1 MVTKIEKMLSEEC
14 SIDKISHSV
23 HDFYLLMSQR
33 FQENPIY
40 ANSSNENLDRLID
53 LTERQ
58 LMEAIHMAIFSKI
71 QAEEEER
78 DLAMQSKIK
87 SLNWL
92 MATHLDIK
100 INLRSAKVRDF
111 LDKAIG
117 DLIGMGSKSL
127 PAEKLQCIYSCSENV
142 CKMLRTT
149 ATETNGKI
157 VSADEFL
164 PGLVFVVIKS
174 NPPLLQSN
182 IQYVTLFSNPSR
194 LSSGEAGYYFTNLCC
209 ATAFI
214 EKLTGSSLGMREE
227 EFNRFVSGECLP
239 AGSSLESSM
248 ILCSDAFRIMYSN
261 ISKAE
266 DLIQRKNSFEFEIN
280 ELKESMT
287 HFKLEVKNIVEPSIE
302 TSKKFLD
309 FVYNVPDDIDEKF
322 IPSSLRRRI
331 LKERWERESQ
341 NRVLIDLNT
350 VDEGSENALQP
361 EALVSIHRK
370 EGGSEQLNS
379 EDSHVV
385 VVNGTIFDSPLER
398 EDLDVDHALPEPLIP
413 AHTPE
418 PPHLI

>member
-1 MVTKIEKMLSEEC
+1 MVSKIDKMLADES
-14 SIDKISHSV
+14 SVDKISHSV
-23 HDFYLLMSQR
+23 HDFYLLMWQR
-33 FQENPIY
+33 FQENAIY
-40 ANSSNENLDRLID
+40 SSSSSDNLDRLID
-53 LTERQ
+53 LTERL
-58 LMEAIHMAIFSKI
+58 LMEAIHMRIFSKI

-78 DLAMQSKIK
+78 DLIMQSKIK

-127 PAEKLQCIYSCSENV
+127 PAEKLQCIYSCSQNV

-149 ATETNGKI
+149 ATETNNGKI

-182 IQYVTLFSNPSR
+182 IRYVTLFSNPTR

-209 ATAFI
+209 ATTFI
-214 EKLTGSSLGMREE
+214 EKLTGSSLGMEE
-227 EFNRFVSGECLP
+227 EKFNKFVSGECLP

-287 HFKLEVKNIVEPSIE
+287 HFKMEVKNIVEPSIE
-302 TSKKFLD
+302 TSRKFLQ
-309 FVYNVPDDIDEKF
+309 FQYNVGDDVDEQF
-322 IPSSLRRRI
+322 IPSALRGRI
-331 LKERWERESQ
+331 FKERRDREIH
-341 NRVLIDLNT
+341 NRVLIDLNSA
-350 VDEGSENALQP
+350 DEPLDSGTSLLSNHKDEKIAGPVSGSGD
-361 EALVSIHRK
+361 HK
-370 EGGSEQLNS
+370 ERDACL
-379 EDSHVV
+379 
-385 VVNGTIFDSPLER
+385 VNGSIFDSP
-398 EDLDVDHALPEPLIP
+398 VDAHGADHVLPEPLIP
-413 AHTPE
+413 SLTPE
-418 PPHLI
+418 PSVI

>member
-1 MVTKIEKMLSEEC
+1 MITKIDKMLAEES

-33 FQENPIY
+33 FQENAIY

-58 LMEAIHMAIFSKI
+58 LMEGIHMRIFSKI

-78 DLAMQSKIK
+78 DLTMQSKIK

-149 ATETNGKI
+149 ASETNGKI

-182 IQYVTLFSNPSR
+182 IQYVTLFSNPTR

-214 EKLTGSSLGMREE
+214 EKLTGSSLGMKED

-309 FVYNVPDDIDEKF
+309 FRYDVSDDVDEKF
-322 IPSSLRRRI
+322 IPSSLRTRI
-331 LKERWERESQ
+331 SKERQERESQ
-341 NRVLIDLNT
+341 NRVLIDLNP
-350 VDEGSENALQP
+350 VDERQESASQHDHT
-361 EALVSIHRK
+361 VTVIVD
-370 EGGSEQLNS
+370 SEQKVRS
-379 EDSHVV
+379 ELLKSKDSPAL
-385 VVNGTIFDSPLER
+385 VNGTIFDSPLDR
-398 EDLDVDHALPEPLIP
+398 EDADHALPDPLIP
-413 AHTPE
+413 ALTPE
-418 PPHLI
+418 PPNL